1 MKKKYNVYIGTKQEL
16 LTSFYAQG
24 RKDVERILTNL
35 HKHLTKK
42 DFKGGFIDLQ
52 NGDIDIISPYIV
64 LTAHA
69 TI

>member
-24 RKDVERILTNL
+24 RKDVERILKTL
-35 HKHLTKK
+35 HKHLTHHE
-42 DFKGGFIDLQ
+42 FKGGFIDLQ
-52 NGDIDIISPYIV
+52 NGDIDIISPYLV